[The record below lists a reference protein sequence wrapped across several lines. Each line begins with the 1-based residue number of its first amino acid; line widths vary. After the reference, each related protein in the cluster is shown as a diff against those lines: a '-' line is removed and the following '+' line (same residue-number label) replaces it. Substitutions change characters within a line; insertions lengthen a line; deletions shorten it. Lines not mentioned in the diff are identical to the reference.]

1 MGFCNFSSFAR
12 IFYCYPT
19 FFAKTVN
26 SVNSRAFSYLQMS
39 FSLEHHFHAF
49 VISRFFFFFS
59 IKSKSRDFF
68 LVEVEHHFHKDFFL
82 VSQFL
87 MLSSLFEKSVNS
99 RIFFCVYWFLF
110 SIPIQLECDYAE
122 SLSTSNMVSLF
133 LFGKVGVEVI
143 ISQKRHFFN
152 FK

>member
-1 MGFCNFSSFAR
+1 MKSNSLLKPIKIPTLTILEVFVGFCNFSSFAR

-99 RIFFCVYWFLF
+99 RIFFLRLL
-110 SIPIQLECDYAE
+110 I
-122 SLSTSNMVSLF
+122 SLF
-133 LFGKVGVEVI
+133 NSYTIRV
-143 ISQKRHFFN
+143 
-152 FK
+152 